1 MVTENKSRLG
11 TYVKTTVTGEL
22 VRAFI
27 PPGLPPPNRP
37 VELAGSNILNVLTE
51 RWEDSMA

>member
-1 MVTENKSRLG
+1 VVTENKSRLG